1 MTTTTI
7 PYAYADVLD
16 ASLKGN
22 WRVEDL
28 IGDDKPLDFRKPFL
42 PETFARTR
50 PLAFLDDRE
59 RLALNQIR
67 GFGYLCTFG
76 LAEEFILPFV
86 LDHARPQVHANDERT
101 RALLQF
107 ATEEAKHIDLF
118 RRFRAAF
125 EAGFGSRCETI
136 GPAEAIAK
144 AVLAH
149 EPLAVGLAILQIEW
163 MTQRHYLDS
172 IRDDQ
177 GIDTQFQ
184 RLLEHHWAA
193 SAALR
198 CLACGESSD
207 VPRLHPSERV
217 RASSTGAPASTHPSR
232 PEAQGVRDSE
242 LPWAEARR
250 GPRWIEEAQHAKLD
264 TNIVLALAAELTPAQ
279 CDAAVDGYLQIGELL
294 DGGLEQQVDLDIASL
309 ERATGRTLTDAQR
322 EEFRAVQHQA
332 MRWTFLGSGMTHPK
346 FLRTL
351 GEISPEGC
359 RRVESIAAAFC

>member
-136 GPAEAIAK
+136 GPAETIAK

-184 RLLEHHWAA
+184 RLLKHH
-193 SAALR
+193 
-198 CLACGESSD
+198 
-207 VPRLHPSERV
+207 
-217 RASSTGAPASTHPSR
+217 
-232 PEAQGVRDSE
+232 
-242 LPWAEARR
+242 
-250 GPRWIEEAQHAKLD
+250 WIEEAQHAKLD

-279 CDAAVDGYLQIGELL
+279 CDAAVEGYLRIGELL